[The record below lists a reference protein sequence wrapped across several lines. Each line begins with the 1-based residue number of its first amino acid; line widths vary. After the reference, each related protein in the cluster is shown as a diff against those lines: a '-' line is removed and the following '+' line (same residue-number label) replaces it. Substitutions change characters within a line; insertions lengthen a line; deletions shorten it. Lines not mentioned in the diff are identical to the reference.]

1 MSKKYNPELD
11 VKHLSHIKENKKNAW
26 FQKRYKDWKK
36 QRVRRGF
43 CAGDVWNLDNFLLNI
58 IADTLDYFV
67 KHHDGTPEGW
77 SREDYD
83 NYLIG
88 IAKDLREA
96 NRLTSIDMCKVNE
109 ASNLLRSAFM
119 RLSNVFW
126 SLWD

>member
-1 MSKKYNPELD
+1 M
-11 VKHLSHIKENKKNAW
+11 
-26 FQKRYKDWKK
+26 
-36 QRVRRGF
+36 
-43 CAGDVWNLDNFLLNI
+43 
-58 IADTLDYFV
+58 

-88 IAKDLREA
+88 IARDLREA
-96 NRLTSIDMCKVNE
+96 NRLTSVDMCKVNE

>member
-11 VKHLSHIKENKKNAW
+11 VKHLSNIKENKKNAW

-83 NYLIG
+83 NYLVG

-96 NRLTSIDMCKVNE
+96 NRLTSVDMCKVNE
-109 ASNLLRSAFM
+109 ASNLARRWNKS
-119 RLSNVFW
+119 
-126 SLWD
+126 